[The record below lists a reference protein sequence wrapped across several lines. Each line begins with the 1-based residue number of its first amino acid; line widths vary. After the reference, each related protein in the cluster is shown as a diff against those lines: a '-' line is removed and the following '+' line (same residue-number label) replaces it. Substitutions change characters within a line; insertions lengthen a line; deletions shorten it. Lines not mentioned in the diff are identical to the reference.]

1 MAWSRSLFSDQKP
14 RLLTLL
20 REMRDGLPPEKPPTA
35 AEARRI
41 EPLIPLWASGV
52 IPLDPV
58 SQAQAKRWMQY
69 KRQEFSRAG
78 RQAALQ
84 SEETNAVPGVGPE
97 GWGGRP

>member
-1 MAWSRSLFSDQKP
+1 MAWNRSLFSDRKP
-14 RLLTLL
+14 RLLTLI
-20 REMRDGLPPEKPPTA
+20 REMADGLPAEKPPTE

-58 SQAQAKRWMQY
+58 SAVQAKRWMQY

-78 RQAALQ
+78 REAALR
-84 SEETNAVPGVGPE
+84 SEETSAVPGMGPE
-97 GWGGRP
+97 GWGA